1 MQSSRLA
8 FAAVLVL
15 FTLVGASLTSFATDH
30 PAAGTIVSA
39 EKEGADSVLTD
50 RVETLLRSDIG
61 LVGSRLR
68 VQSRDGVV
76 TVRGGDFQGAFAA
89 IAAERT
95 QAVFVGAYSTFVT
108 DRQLIIDLAR
118 RQKLPTMWEW
128 AEQVRD
134 GVIEGGSDPRR
145 EGAALGD

>member
-30 PAAGTIVSA
+30 PAAGGIVSA
-39 EKEGADSVLTD
+39 EKEGADSALTD

-68 VQSRDGVV
+68 VQSRWITLFCSSAVRPATIRPVEHIGRVLVGVA
-76 TVRGGDFQGAFAA
+76 TARGVGLRC
-89 IAAERT
+89 IAALESCVCAGRLL
-95 QAVFVGAYSTFVT
+95 V
-108 DRQLIIDLAR
+108 
-118 RQKLPTMWEW
+118 
-128 AEQVRD
+128 VRH
-134 GVIEGGSDPRR
+134 
-145 EGAALGD
+145 LLF

>member
-39 EKEGADSVLTD
+39 EKEGADSALTD

-76 TVRGGDFQGAFAA
+76 TVRGKVPDESAMRRA
-89 IAAERT
+89 
-95 QAVFVGAYSTFVT
+95 
-108 DRQLIIDLAR
+108 LDLASGLR
-118 RQKLPTMWEW
+118 G
-128 AEQVRD
+128 VREVRN
-134 GVIEGGSDPRR
+134 GMEIGFPN
-145 EGAALGD
+145 

>member
-30 PAAGTIVSA
+30 PAAGGTISA
-39 EKEGADSVLTD
+39 EKEGADSALTD

-76 TVRGGDFQGAFAA
+76 TVRGKVPDESAMRRA
-89 IAAERT
+89 
-95 QAVFVGAYSTFVT
+95 
-108 DRQLIIDLAR
+108 LDLASGLLDFTER
-118 RQKLPTMWEW
+118 GAQALVVAQSFIGQ
-128 AEQVRD
+128 AEFA
-134 GVIEGGSDPRR
+134 GGSV
-145 EGAALGD
+145 